1 MFERFG
7 PNMSTSPRPSSTGSA
22 GRPLRIAVLTFDRIS
37 PFHLAVPCV
46 VFGDPHPGAPRFE
59 LRVCSAEARV
69 LQTTVGFAVVAQ
81 HGLASLRWADMVI
94 VPSWRDPDERPPA
107 ALLKAVVAAHR
118 RGARIVGLCLGAY
131 VLAEA
136 GLLDG
141 RAATTHW
148 SVADDFAR
156 RYPAVRVD
164 AGVLYVD
171 AGDVVTS
178 AGTAA
183 GLDCCLHLLR
193 QLHGAEAANQVARR
207 LVVSPHRQGGQ
218 AQFIAQPVPRTQGDA
233 RLGTLLDELR
243 QSLAAPHSLD
253 SLAQR
258 SLMSRRTF
266 TRRFRQITGATPM
279 QWLIAERLAAAQLLL
294 ETTEQPVERIAE
306 LVGFASSTV
315 LRLRFR
321 QSFGLSPSAWR
332 QGFSRSEPAQG
343 RMGVARI

>member
-1 MFERFG
+1 MFETFR
-7 PNMSTSPRPSSTGSA
+7 PNMPTSPKPSCCA
-22 GRPLRIAVLTFDRIS
+22 LAERPLRIAVIAFDRIS

-69 LQTTVGFAVVAQ
+69 LHTTVGFAVTAR
-81 HGLASLRWADMVI
+81 HGLASLRWADLVI

-107 ALLKAVVAAHR
+107 ALLKALVVAHR

-141 RAATTHW
+141 RGATTHW

-156 RYPAVRVD
+156 RYPAVRVN

-171 AGDVVTS
+171 EDDVVTS

-183 GLDCCLHLLR
+183 GLDCCLYLLR
-193 QLHGAEAANQVARR
+193 QQHGAEAANRVARR

-218 AQFIAQPVPRTQGDA
+218 AQFVQQPVPRTQGDS

-243 QSLAAPHSLD
+243 MSLAAPHTLD
-253 SLAQR
+253 SMAER

-266 TRRFRQITGATPM
+266 TRRFRQITGTTPM
-279 QWLIAERLAAAQLLL
+279 HWLIAERLAAAQILL
-294 ETTEQPVERIAE
+294 ETTEQSVERIAE
-306 LVGFASSTV
+306 RVGFDSSTV
-315 LRLRFR
+315 LRQRFR
-321 QSFGLSPSAWR
+321 QSFGLSPTAWR
-332 QGFSRSEPAQG
+332 HGFSRAGSAPQS
-343 RMGVARI
+343 